1 MGDQLA
7 IFGEKLASFSGYV
20 TDLDFGDD
28 SNLTSAIG
36 VLDKVGQIHS
46 KLGDLDITQIKA
58 FENIGSALES
68 FFGSLGRIVTS
79 QSSEFNKTDKK
90 VTIDEALDAMYYFED
105 IDSGPFIEKITKF
118 VNDIVSAANAADA
131 ELKTAATNLTTTKD
145 ALSGAL
151 VGSSQ
156 DAFASL
162 TSGFSTGVDTSP
174 VDKAAT
180 DMVAAFKSHGNEF
193 YGAGGYFTLGL
204 AGGASKYLSTAANAA
219 AAVAAAMLAKVREV
233 FNSASPSKETAKYG
247 MWFDQGLAVGV
258 RDYANEATTSSE
270 DVANAML
277 KTTSGTLS
285 NLSAILA
292 GDIDDTPTI
301 SPVVDLTNARAAA
314 ASIGGMFGA
323 QSVPI
328 YSRNLAYNVSNP
340 GVVSRFN
347 TAGRSDSAGAS
358 SSDSANLASSI
369 DTLNSRMSSLEFAI
383 KNMKVVTETG
393 AIIGQIASGM
403 DDKLGEFARMHERG
417 G

>member
-1 MGDQLA
+1 MPALALMMGA
-7 IFGEKLASFSGYV
+7 CGETDDEEESGGE
-20 TDLDFGDD
+20 T
-28 SNLTSAIG
+28 
-36 VLDKVGQIHS
+36 
-46 KLGDLDITQIKA
+46 
-58 FENIGSALES
+58 
-68 FFGSLGRIVTS
+68 
-79 QSSEFNKTDKK
+79 SSED
-90 VTIDEALDAMYYFED
+90 
-105 IDSGPFIEKITKF
+105 
-118 VNDIVSAANAADA
+118 
-131 ELKTAATNLTTTKD
+131 TAA
-145 ALSGAL
+145 
-151 VGSSQ
+151 
-156 DAFASL
+156 AS
-162 TSGFSTGVDTSP
+162 
-174 VDKAAT
+174 KAAT

-204 AGGASKYLSTAANAA
+204 AGGASKYLSTAVNAA

-328 YSRNLAYNVSNP
+328 YSRNLAYNASNS
-340 GVVSRFN
+340 GIASRFN

-383 KNMKVVTETG
+383 SNMKVVTETG
-393 AIIGQIASGM
+393 AIIGQIATGM
-403 DDKLGEFARMHERG
+403 DNKLGEFARMHERG